1 MTIDEIRRKRLAGSD
16 ENLPEILARQMTQ
29 KKVNWTSLGKEP
41 LKHSGK
47 KDGVRMAMTYSQ
59 DGIHLTESFE
69 SCRLTAYLD
78 SVGVPTIGWG
88 HTSGVKPGMTCTQA
102 QADQW
107 LQEDVQSSVNT
118 VNSMVKVQLTQQ
130 EFDALVDFTFN
141 LGSGNLQHSTLL
153 RLLNAGNFSAAADE
167 FDKWDRAGGQV
178 MAGLLRR
185 RQSEEDLFNA

>member
-1 MTIDEIRRKRLAGSD
+1 
-16 ENLPEILARQMTQ
+16 
-29 KKVNWTSLGKEP
+29 
-41 LKHSGK
+41 
-47 KDGVRMAMTYSQ
+47 MAMTYSQ
-59 DGIHLTESFE
+59 DGMHLTESFE

-88 HTSGVKPGMTCTQA
+88 HTSGVKIGMTCTQE

-107 LQEDVQSSVNT
+107 LQEDVQSAVNAVNT
-118 VNSMVKVQLTQQ
+118 MVKVQLTQQ

-153 RLLNAGNFSAAADE
+153 RLLNAGDYGGAAAE
-167 FDKWDRAGGQV
+167 FDKWDRAGGQA

>member
-1 MTIDEIRRKRLAGSD
+1 
-16 ENLPEILARQMTQ
+16 
-29 KKVNWTSLGKEP
+29 
-41 LKHSGK
+41 
-47 KDGVRMAMTYSQ
+47 MAMTYSQ
-59 DGIHLTESFE
+59 DGMHLTESFE

-88 HTSGVKPGMTCTQA
+88 HTSGVKIGMTCTQE

-107 LQEDVQSSVNT
+107 LQEDVQSAVNAVNT
-118 VNSMVKVQLTQQ
+118 MVKVQLTQQ

-153 RLLNAGNFSAAADE
+153 RLLNAGDYSGAAAE
-167 FDKWDRAGGQV
+167 FDKWDRAGGQA